1 MKNSG
6 VKSYSRQRRT
16 EAIIIAELLRHSKG
30 GYNINLYHYFQL
42 TDTSATQDGLSMCS
56 DSLLL
61 LSLFLKCVV
70 VF

>member
-1 MKNSG
+1 MKNRG

-16 EAIIIAELLRHSKG
+16 EATIIAESQLHSTG
-30 GYNINLYHYFQL
+30 GYNINLYHYIQL
-42 TDTSATQDGLSMCS
+42 TDTSATQEGLSMCS

-61 LSLFLKCVV
+61 LSLFVKCVV